1 MPRPTVG
8 TGLLVPYGRVTALGT
23 EGKHRCPGVG
33 DLNGNQ
39 KDTGMKK
46 LFASLFRVIKK
57 ITVEVARELWDVFK
71 HLPKV

>member
-1 MPRPTVG
+1 
-8 TGLLVPYGRVTALGT
+8 
-23 EGKHRCPGVG
+23 
-33 DLNGNQ
+33 
-39 KDTGMKK
+39 MKK